1 MNVEK
6 HKCGNGVYIWEINS
20 YGPYGLKP
28 YATSA
33 NGRYCSRRIWLVS
46 GD

>member
-6 HKCGNGVYIWEINS
+6 HKYGNGVYIWEINS
-20 YGPYGLKP
+20 YGLKTYP
-28 YATSA
+28 TSA